1 MKSEK
6 EFNAESKR
14 LGLIGDACQAL
25 DDAEPYRGT
34 VYYWDM
40 AFMALQQGATH
51 RILEKGLDPADFGIE
66 Y

>member
-1 MKSEK
+1 MKTEK
-6 EFNAESKR
+6 QFNKESKR

-25 DDAEPYRGT
+25 EEAEAYRGT

-40 AFMALQQGATH
+40 AYMALQQGAVF